1 MPAIVAL
8 LILWFIGAWLYKSH
22 PFVLFLIVVA
32 FVFLAVLLISNS
44 REAARK
50 KKELRNEW
58 RREEE
63 ERRAEDQKWKRQAW
77 DEACSMTDYH
87 LPALAKKF
95 SQTTYIDDYGNQITD
110 RWAAEVKYFIENVV
124 AKSQKLKELVL
135 DDEMSLNQ
143 LVEEIDRRTRVYS
156 ESNKASLQ
164 LGDMTSLDYEAYIKG
179 LLEENGW
186 DATLT
191 VASGDQGIDIKG
203 TLHGVKAV
211 FQCKKYSQPVGNSA
225 VQEIIAGREFEK
237 AQLAAVVSNAG
248 YTTSAKQLAGS
259 ANVHLLHHSE
269 IQAFTSH
276 VLQAFLQSS
285 EPALEAPTD

>member
-1 MPAIVAL
+1 MQV
-8 LILWFIGAWLYKSH
+8 FIGLLTLWLIGTWLYEIH
-22 PFVLFLIVVA
+22 PFVHFLIVAA
-32 FVFLAVLLISNS
+32 FVSFFVWSVSVFRKAE
-44 REAARK
+44 REQE
-50 KKELRNEW
+50 ELR
-58 RREEE
+58 
-63 ERRAEDQKWKRQAW
+63 AEVQQSKRQAW
-77 DEACSMTDYH
+77 DEACTMIDQH
-87 LPALAKKF
+87 LPALARKF
-95 SQTTYIDDYGNQITD
+95 SQTTYLDDYGNQITD
-110 RWAAEVKYFIENVV
+110 RWEAEVKYFIENVV

-135 DDEMSLNQ
+135 DDETSLNQ

-156 ESNKASLQ
+156 ETNKVPLQ
-164 LGDMTSLDYEAYIKG
+164 LGDMTPLDYEAYIKG

-225 VQEIIAGREFEK
+225 VQEIISGREFEK
-237 AQLAAVVSNAG
+237 AHLAAVVSNAG

-276 VLQAFLQSS
+276 VLEALLPSS
-285 EPALEAPTD
+285 EPAPEA